1 MEEKEKLCVH
11 YKSTIWTELKFEC
24 TTEQKEMLLKSL
36 AEANI
41 YDGINDIVNDDLGFE
56 ESETLFDT
64 EEFIPP
70 EENKGYETIQ
80 VYDGNSKIIWN
91 NKNK

>member
-1 MEEKEKLCVH
+1 MEEKEKLYVH

-24 TTEQKEMLLKSL
+24 TPIQKEVLLRSL
-36 AEANI
+36 AEDENV
-41 YDGINDIVNDDLGFE
+41 YDLTNEDCGFE

>member
-1 MEEKEKLCVH
+1 MEEKEKIRVH

-24 TTEQKEMLLKSL
+24 TPEQKKQILEVLENFGLDY
-36 AEANI
+36 I
-41 YDGINDIVNDDLGFE
+41 IDDTLGFE

-70 EENKGYETIQ
+70 EENSGFETIE
-80 VYDGNSKIIWN
+80 VYDGNSKLIWDNVN
-91 NKNK
+91 NKL

>member
-1 MEEKEKLCVH
+1 MKEKEKIRVC
-11 YKSTIWTELKFEC
+11 YKSTIWTELRFEC

-41 YDGINDIVNDDLGFE
+41 DDGINDIVNDDLGFE
-56 ESETLFDT
+56 ESKTLFDT